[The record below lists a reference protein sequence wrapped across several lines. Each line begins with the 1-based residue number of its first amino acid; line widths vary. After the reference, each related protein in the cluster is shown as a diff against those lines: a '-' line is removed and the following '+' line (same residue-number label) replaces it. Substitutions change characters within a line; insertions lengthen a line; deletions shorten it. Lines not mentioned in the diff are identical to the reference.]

1 MLNTPATGVPARRL
15 DRRDRAA
22 AELKIGDFVH
32 DDFVPFTVVGFRS
45 APAHVVAIVG
55 RHASGTD
62 MTVRYLSGR
71 RLDVSRMVATS
82 TTTSTA
88 PAVRRRHLTLI
99 TSPAGEVTR

>member
-1 MLNTPATGVPARRL
+1 MPHSPATGVPARRL

-71 RLDVSRMVATS
+71 RLDVSRMVP
-82 TTTSTA
+82 TSTA